1 MSISIKLLAAAG
13 MVVLAACSPDTSEQP
28 APTMQIG
35 IERGATP
42 VGMPLERLDGAG
54 GALNLSESIGRK
66 PVLLEFWATWCE
78 NCEALH
84 PQMLEAH
91 AEFGDRVDFFAVAV
105 GVNQSPERIRK
116 HLEELPVPF
125 PTLWDEQGAAV
136 REFEAPNT
144 SYIVMLDSDGRVTY
158 TGTGAGQDIQAAIRT
173 GL

>member
-1 MSISIKLLAAAG
+1 MNIYGKLLVITG
-13 MVVLAACSPDTSEQP
+13 ILVVAACAPDTPDRSTQ
-28 APTMQIG
+28 TMQIG
-35 IERGATP
+35 IERGSTP
-42 VGMPLERLDGAG
+42 VGVTLERLDGDG
-54 GALNLSESIGRK
+54 GTVDLSESIGRR

-84 PQMLEAH
+84 PRLLEAH
-91 AEFGDRVDFFAVAV
+91 AEYGDRVDFYAVAV

-116 HLEELPVPF
+116 HLEKLPVPF
-125 PTLWDEQGAAV
+125 PTLWDERGAAV

-144 SYIVMLDSDGRVTY
+144 SYIVVLDSDGRVTY